1 MAVSDTLS
9 TTASF
14 ASTGFNIGG
23 PVGAVVGGVIGGIS
37 SFFSAGSQAE
47 EAKRLLKKIQAQ
59 QRVIGKSISKSGEG
73 YQAASAIAENQYE
86 QGKQEL
92 EKQLESTTQAT
103 MSSFDV
109 ASASSGFD
117 KSGQLDEMFSTQTEN
132 IQFAEEKGLTSLQDK
147 LYQSLA
153 QASTQMAGTRSEGLN
168 AITELEAEREQYSQM
183 DTWQENFFG

>member
-1 MAVSDTLS
+1 MAAQDTMG
-9 TTASF
+9 TMASY
-14 ASTGFNIGG
+14 AATGNSIAPGI
-23 PVGAVVGGVIGGIS
+23 GAVVGGIVGGIS
-37 SFFSAGSQAE
+37 AIFSSTSQAS
-47 EAKRLLKKIQAQ
+47 EAKRLLKKIQSQ
-59 QRVIGKSISKSGEG
+59 QKVIGRSISKSGEG
-73 YQAASAIAENQYE
+73 YQAATAIADSQYE
-86 QGKQEL
+86 RGKQEL
-92 EKQLESTTQAT
+92 EKQLETTTQAT